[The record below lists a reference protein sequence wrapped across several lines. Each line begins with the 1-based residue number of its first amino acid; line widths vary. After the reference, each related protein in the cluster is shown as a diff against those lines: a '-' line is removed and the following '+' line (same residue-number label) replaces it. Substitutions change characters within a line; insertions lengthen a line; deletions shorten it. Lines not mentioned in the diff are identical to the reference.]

1 VVNPATAT
9 ISTINRYG
17 NYGIKL
23 SGEGIPAAKDVD
35 GVILKTS
42 DGSMYA
48 MKHLENIWVKT
59 NEISF
64 AVKPDF
70 VEPHGNHVNYKA
82 YTSIEGK
89 TITEIRYMVHDGDDV
104 VVKTSLF
111 CKKIPGADASAS
123 VNNAVFS

>member
-1 VVNPATAT
+1 ME
-9 ISTINRYG
+9 REY
-17 NYGIKL
+17 
-23 SGEGIPAAKDVD
+23 PAAKDVD

-70 VEPHGNHVNYKA
+70 VEPHGNHV
-82 YTSIEGK
+82 T
-89 TITEIRYMVHDGDDV
+89 TRRTQ
-104 VVKTSLF
+104 
-111 CKKIPGADASAS
+111 ASR
-123 VNNAVFS
+123 VRQLLRLDTWCMMETM